1 MNQECAVIRDL
12 LPLYADDVCSDASRD
27 LIEKHLPECPECTAE
42 LEKLRSHEI
51 ESNLQSEKTEVIE
64 YQAKRFKRRSAAVG
78 SVIAGIFMIPILVCL
93 IVNIATGSGLGW
105 FFIVLGGLAV
115 AASLTV
121 VPLMVPEDKLFWTF
135 CAFCASLVLLLAVC
149 AINSGG
155 GWFFTAASASLF
167 GLAVIFLPFA
177 VRAEPAR
184 RLLGGFNRKFFVI
197 AVDGILFANLM
208 NMVSLWSKSFF
219 KTISVFVLCA
229 AGCWLLCSA
238 IQEKRGE
245 VK

>member
-12 LPLYADDVCSDASRD
+12 LPLYADDVCSDASRE

-121 VPLMVPEDKLFWTF
+121 VPLMVPEDKQFWTF

-155 GWFFTAASASLF
+155 GWFFTAASGMLF
-167 GLAVIFLPFA
+167 GLGVIFLPFV
-177 VRAEPAR
+177 VRARPVR
-184 RLLGGFNRKFFVI
+184 DLIGDFNRPLLVLG
-197 AVDGILFANLM
+197 ADMILFANMM
-208 NMVSLWSKSFF
+208 NMISLHSK
-219 KTISVFVLCA
+219 SVFVTILMAVACIGA
-229 AGCWLLCSA
+229 AALLGYT
-238 IQEKRGE
+238 IKTKRGE
-245 VK
+245 A